1 MCPFSVGS
9 AEGGGPGFVCVLVCA
24 HVCVRVCMRGV
35 CVYVCLWVCVCTYAQ
50 GLGQG
55 LCVTLE
61 LVRKPATSYWKPGAF
76 LGCLPAEHREACRG
90 MWDRTVRSTRPAS
103 AGARVNHGACGG
115 RSPRVLF
122 HYLPAA
128 ALKGRPPYRPWY
140 TDGGPEARRGWAWP
154 LVGGELRFEH
164 GSRPLRAQVESEPR
178 HRGAMV
184 IPGWRCSLHS
194 APSSSCSEVRVPSLG
209 PGSMGSGPARPRLL
223 YVGLSPLFC
232 DFLGKTFQPA
242 VGSSW
247 GWALWEEPLK
257 LRTSPLAWLLP

>member
-1 MCPFSVGS
+1 
-9 AEGGGPGFVCVLVCA
+9 
-24 HVCVRVCMRGV
+24 
-35 CVYVCLWVCVCTYAQ
+35 
-50 GLGQG
+50 
-55 LCVTLE
+55 
-61 LVRKPATSYWKPGAF
+61 
-76 LGCLPAEHREACRG
+76 